1 VGWAV
6 TSRKPVV
13 VKGAGGPGGASHQ
26 RRIPMLTMRQ
36 YIEHENV
43 ERFTKCLSTE
53 IDPAKQT
60 ILLKLLIEERAK
72 QAQTTLE
79 S

>member
-1 VGWAV
+1 
-6 TSRKPVV
+6 
-13 VKGAGGPGGASHQ
+13 
-26 RRIPMLTMRQ
+26 MLTMRQ

-43 ERFTKCLSTE
+43 ERFTKCLRTE
-53 IDPAKQT
+53 IDPGKQT

-79 S
+79 SQR

>member
-1 VGWAV
+1 
-6 TSRKPVV
+6 
-13 VKGAGGPGGASHQ
+13 
-26 RRIPMLTMRQ
+26 MLTMRQ
-36 YIEHENV
+36 YIERENI
-43 ERFTKCLSTE
+43 ERFMKCLSTE

-79 S
+79 SQR

>member
-1 VGWAV
+1 
-6 TSRKPVV
+6 
-13 VKGAGGPGGASHQ
+13 
-26 RRIPMLTMRQ
+26 MLTMRQ

-53 IDPAKQT
+53 IDPAKRM

-72 QAQTTLE
+72 QAHSLE
-79 S
+79 PAG

>member
-1 VGWAV
+1 
-6 TSRKPVV
+6 
-13 VKGAGGPGGASHQ
+13 
-26 RRIPMLTMRQ
+26 MLTMRQ

-43 ERFTKCLSTE
+43 ERFIKCLSTE
-53 IDPAKQT
+53 IDPGKQT

-79 S
+79 SQR